1 MNTEIIYFKCGKILK
16 THGVKG
22 ELKVKPLTD
31 FDRFTSG
38 NKLYINHQYSY
49 IEVTVDTVRDFGEDL
64 LVTFKDLHD
73 INLVEK
79 YHGDEIF
86 VHKDDREEL
95 DEGYYYNEL
104 IGKKVINQNKEDR
117 GIVKT
122 IINYPQAD
130 YLEINYNNKK
140 HLVPFIDEFIIEV
153 TDDYIM
159 VNEIEG
165 LF

>member
-1 MNTEIIYFKCGKILK
+1 MGKEIIYFKCGKILK

-22 ELKVKPLTD
+22 ELKIKPLTD
-31 FDRFTSG
+31 FDRFTPD
-38 NKLYINHQYSY
+38 NKLYILHNKEY
-49 IEVTVDTVRDFGEDL
+49 ILVTVDTVRDFGDSL

-86 VHKDDREEL
+86 VHKDDRKEL
-95 DEGYYYNEL
+95 DSGYYYNEL
-104 IGKKVINQNKEDR
+104 IDKKVINQNKEDR

-130 YLEINYNNKK
+130 YLEINYNGKK

-153 TDDYIM
+153 TDTYIM